1 MKINFT
7 GRNFEIPQNLKDFA
21 LKRLEKLKKIEG
33 EIIEATIIMTVER
46 HNNIVELNIKDRN
59 SSFLASEKSNSMLLS
74 LRRAF
79 DTIEKQIKKGKEKI
93 IKKKRKVELPPIV
106 EEVAPVEFEN
116 MLTRSD
122 DYFPKPISLEEAVKF
137 FNAHRK
143 EILVF
148 KNLDS
153 KRVAVL
159 FKRKDGTISLIEPE
173 F

>member
-7 GRNFEIPQNLKDFA
+7 GRNFEIPQALKDMA
-21 LKRLEKLKKIEG
+21 MKKLEKLKKIEG

-46 HNNIVELNIKDRN
+46 HNHIVELNIKGKN
-59 SSFLASEKSNSMLLS
+59 SSFIASENSNSMPLS

-79 DTIEKQIKKGKEKI
+79 ATIEKQIKKGKEKI
-93 IKKKRKVELPPIV
+93 IKRKRKSEQTLPS
-106 EEVAPVEFEN
+106 EVTTLEAET
-116 MLTRSD
+116 MLTRSND
-122 DYFPKPISLEEAVKF
+122 FFPKPISLEEAVKY
-137 FNAHRK
+137 FNSSKK

-153 KRVAVL
+153 KKVAVL